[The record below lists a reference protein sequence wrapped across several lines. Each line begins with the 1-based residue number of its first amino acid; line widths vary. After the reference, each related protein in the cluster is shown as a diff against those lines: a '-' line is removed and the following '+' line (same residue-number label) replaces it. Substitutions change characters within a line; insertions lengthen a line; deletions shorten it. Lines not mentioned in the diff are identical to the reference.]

1 MNAKQTAEALKQLAE
16 SPILSDNLSNIT
28 RADIAQFDALRCQV
42 HMGLSRVGCKARFL
56 IPATDGPVVEMY
68 GFIVAHNYMDMV
80 LSFAACDEDYNH
92 ESIVLPP
99 IKVSIL
105 NELQSSEHLAGA
117 GPYVEPVYIYRAAL
131 L

>member
-16 SPILSDNLSNIT
+16 SPILGDNLSDIT

-42 HMGLSRVGCKARFL
+42 QMGLSRVGCKARFL
-56 IPATDGPVVEMY
+56 IPADNGPVVEMY
-68 GFIVAHNYMDMV
+68 GYTVAYNYMDKV
-80 LSFAACDEDYNH
+80 LSFVACDEDYSH
-92 ESIVLPP
+92 GSIVLPP

-105 NELQSSEHLAGA
+105 NELQSSEQLIGA
-117 GPYVEPVYIYRAAL
+117 GPYVEPIYIYRAAL